1 MAKDRLKILIAGDS
15 FAASWPNT
23 STGWPK
29 LLEQFFD
36 VTNIAQAGVGEYK
49 ILKQIKSLDLS
60 KFDLLIVSHTS
71 PFRIHTPN
79 HPIKRIGLHENCD
92 LIYTD
97 LEANNDAGNKSLTT
111 ALDWFRY
118 HYDEDYQC
126 DVYDL
131 LRQEINR
138 IAVLP
143 YLCLDH
149 NPISS
154 KHAFEHFRIDFSNV
168 WTNNRGTVNHYSD
181 YGNMLVFQ
189 TVKENIEKIL

>member
-1 MAKDRLKILIAGDS
+1 MAKDRLKILITGDS
-15 FAASWPNT
+15 FAAQWPNNN
-23 STGWPK
+23 TGWSN
-29 LLEQFFD
+29 LLEQYFT

-49 ILKQIKSLDLS
+49 ILKQVKSVDLN

-79 HPIKRIGLHENCD
+79 HPIKRTGLHENCD

-97 LEANNDAGNKSLTT
+97 LEANNDASNKSLTT

-126 DVYDL
+126 DMYDL

-138 IAVLP
+138 IAVIP

-149 NPISS
+149 NPITS
-154 KHAFEHFRIDFSNV
+154 KHAFEANRFDFSNV
-168 WTNNRGTVNHYSD
+168 WTKHRGVVNHYSNQ
-181 YGNMLVFQ
+181 GNTIVFQ
-189 TVKENIEKIL
+189 TVKEQIEKLL